1 MNGSNLLKI
10 SQIGDEDRG
19 YLLTMATPVLGTL
32 TAFNPDVESVQTY
45 LDRVEL
51 YFTANS
57 VTAAK
62 KVPALLTAIGPTTY
76 TLLAN
81 LLAPDAPKEKSVD
94 EIVSVLTKHF

>member
-1 MNGSNLLKI
+1 
-10 SQIGDEDRG
+10 
-19 YLLTMATPVLGTL
+19 MATPVLGTL
-32 TAFNPDVESVQTY
+32 TAFNPDVESIKTY

-57 VTAAK
+57 VAAK

-81 LLAPDAPKEKSVD
+81 LLAPDASNSRFRWMKLS
-94 EIVSVLTKHF
+94 LF